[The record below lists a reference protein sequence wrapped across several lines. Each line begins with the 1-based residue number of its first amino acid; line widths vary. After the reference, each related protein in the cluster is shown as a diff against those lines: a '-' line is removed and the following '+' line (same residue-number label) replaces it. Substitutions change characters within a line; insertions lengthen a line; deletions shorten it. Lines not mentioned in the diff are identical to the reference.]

1 MKLNENTNIALPIVW
16 IIILCTLLLTS
27 CATKEE
33 KHPNYFDTIA
43 KQLSKLKI

>member
-1 MKLNENTNIALPIVW
+1 MNINLTHSIPVIW

-33 KHPNYFDTIA
+33 KHLNYFDTIA

>member
-1 MKLNENTNIALPIVW
+1 MNINLTHSIPIVC
-16 IIILCTLLLTS
+16 IILCTLLLTS